1 VIILPAMTEHCAR
14 CGAPAG
20 IVMSFHYQGRTL
32 WLDDIVEPV
41 APGRGYAMCEHHAGR
56 MTPPLG
62 WTLVDR
68 RRTIRPLFASLEVA

>member
-1 VIILPAMTEHCAR
+1 
-14 CGAPAG
+14 
-20 IVMSFHYQGRTL
+20 MSFHYQGRTL

-41 APGRGYAMCEHHAGR
+41 VPGRGYAMCEHHAGR
-56 MTPPLG
+56 MTPPVG